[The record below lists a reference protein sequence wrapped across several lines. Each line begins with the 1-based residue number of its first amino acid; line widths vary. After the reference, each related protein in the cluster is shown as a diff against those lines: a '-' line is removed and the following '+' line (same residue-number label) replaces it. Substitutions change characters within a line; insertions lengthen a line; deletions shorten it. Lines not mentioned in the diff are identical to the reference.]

1 MDPLTIGIDIG
12 GTNFRIGTVNRNG
25 AVDHFEKHSSRMFDD
40 GNVVEVLAHAVIGY
54 MERCGVTQ
62 YVKAVGVGVPSIVS
76 RDKQTILSTPNL
88 KGFDDLRFADALG
101 EKLGLPVFLDRDV
114 NFLLLHDIRQLG
126 LDPAKT
132 ILGFYVG
139 TGFGNALYLEGH
151 LYAGKNGAAGELG
164 HIPLFGLEE
173 RCTCGNFGC
182 SEVRC
187 SGRYLEHLAE
197 THFPG
202 TKIRNVFKAHPNHP
216 ILLEYVRNL
225 AIPIAAEINI
235 LDPDHAVLAGGV
247 LAMLDFPK
255 EILLESIR
263 ARLRRPYPAQ
273 NADIRFTE
281 HTQESGVCG
290 SGLFAA
296 ARIQSNIEEKRKS
309 V

>member
-1 MDPLTIGIDIG
+1 MEALTIGIDIG
-12 GTNFRIGTVNRNG
+12 GTNFRIGTVDKNG
-25 AVDHFEKHSSRMFDD
+25 GVTHFEKNSSRMFDN
-40 GNVVEVLAHAVIGY
+40 GNVPEVLAHAIIGY
-54 MERCGVTQ
+54 MERHGVTHR
-62 YVKAVGVGVPSIVS
+62 VRAVGVGVPSIVS

-88 KGFDDLRFADALG
+88 KGFDNLRFADVLG
-101 EKLGLPVFLDRDV
+101 EKLGLPVYLDRDV

-126 LDPAKT
+126 LDPTKT
-132 ILGFYVG
+132 VLGFYVG

-197 THFPG
+197 THFPD
-202 TKIRNVFKAHPNHP
+202 TIIRNVFKAHPNHP

-225 AIPIAAEINI
+225 AIPIATEINI
-235 LDPDHAVLAGGV
+235 LDPDYAVLAGGV
-247 LAMLDFPK
+247 LAMAGFPK
-255 EILLESIR
+255 KILLESVGE
-263 ARLRRPYPAQ
+263 RLRRPYPAQ

-296 ARIQSNIEEKRKS
+296 EQVK
-309 V
+309 